1 VTYLVDAN
9 VLSEAKLL
17 LDLRNSGESM
27 PIKDS
32 LIATTALQHGLT
44 MVTRNVRDFKKARL
58 KVFDPFP

>member
-1 VTYLVDAN
+1 
-9 VLSEAKLL
+9 VLSEPKLL
-17 LDLRNSGESM
+17 SDFRNSGESM

-32 LIATTALQHGLT
+32 LIAATGLQHGLT